1 MAERK
6 IIRGVR
12 TDNKTY
18 VLGMEDELAKSI
30 SQDEIDRLSAKGYL
44 EGTWTSTKSATPTTA
59 EPTKPATKEK

>member
-18 VLGMEDELAKSI
+18 TPGMEDELAKVL
-30 SQDEIDRLSAKGYL
+30 DAGEIERLSAKGYL
-44 EGTWTSTKSATPTTA
+44 EGSWTSTKPAAA
-59 EPTKPATKEK
+59 EPAKPATKEK